1 MAKARMTD
9 LSDFLAARKTTEP
22 EAAPAAVVEAQVPA
36 TRQDPKKAGE
46 RTARASSPRA
56 IKAKPAATPVSTAPA
71 APASVTPEGLPRYL
85 TLIRK
90 ESRITQDQADRLSS
104 LVRSLNMARR
114 GEGERI
120 TDNTLIRVAIG
131 LLLERVEDLHGT
143 TEAELFQSMGLK
155 PSD

>member
-9 LSDFLAARKTTEP
+9 LSDLLTTRKSS
-22 EAAPAAVVEAQVPA
+22 APAADPAVPA
-36 TRQDPKKAGE
+36 ETPAPAPRQETKKLGE
-46 RTARASSPRA
+46 ESARTSSARAGR
-56 IKAKPAATPVSTAPA
+56 AKPAAPQVSATPATPA
-71 APASVTPEGLPRYL
+71 IPAGLPRYL

-90 ESRITQDQADRLSS
+90 ESRITQAQADQLSS

-131 LLLERVEDLHGT
+131 LLLERAEELQGT
-143 TEAELFQSMGLK
+143 TEAELFHSMGLD
-155 PSD
+155 PME